1 MVERRRSLH
10 AAAIAA
16 FAAIAVGALLALS
29 GCTQKSSATQ
39 SPAPKHASIERVEAE
54 GINRIRL
61 SDEAATRLRLQYVEA
76 RADGDRAIVP
86 YEALLYDPTGKEW
99 VYVSPSPQVFERKPV
114 KVDLIEGKDVI
125 YASGAGPAPGSRV
138 VTMGAVELFGI
149 EFGVGK

>member
-1 MVERRRSLH
+1 MFIGHRSLVC
-10 AAAIAA
+10 
-16 FAAIAVGALLALS
+16 AVIGAGALLAVN
-29 GCTQKSSATQ
+29 GCTQQSAATQ
-39 SPAPKHASIERVEAE
+39 GSPPKHASTERIEAE
-54 GINRIRL
+54 GISRIKL
-61 SDEAATRLRLQYVEA
+61 SDEAAKRLRLQYAEA
-76 RADGDRAIVP
+76 RVDGDRVILP
-86 YEALLYDPTGKEW
+86 YDALLYDPKGKEW